1 MVIVWICAS
10 FSYYLISYQMKYFHG
25 DMYINSFASSS
36 SEIAGI
42 ALSGKMFNKLGIK
55 MSLLIS
61 YNLSLCGMLCL
72 LFIPTENKALLA
84 TFVLLGK
91 FGISA
96 SFNIAYIGNYY
107 LFPSSI
113 VATSFGICNIF
124 ARMSS
129 IGSPF
134 VAELPGN
141 ISKIVFVSVVGLAI
155 FVSFA
160 IVDKKRKGTKSK
172 V

>member
-1 MVIVWICAS
+1 
-10 FSYYLISYQMKYFHG
+10 MKYFHG
-25 DMYINSFASSS
+25 DLYINGVASCS
-36 SEIAGI
+36 SEIAGFFV
-42 ALSGKMFNKLGIK
+42 SGKMFNKLGIK
-55 MSLLIS
+55 VSLFIS
-61 YNLSLCGMLCL
+61 YLLSLSGMLCL
-72 LFIPTENKALLA
+72 LLVPTEDKVLLA

-124 ARMSS
+124 ARISS

-134 VAELPGN
+134 VAELKPDK
-141 ISKIVFVSVVGLAI
+141 ISKIAFSSVVALAF
-155 FVSFA
+155 FVTCA
-160 IVDKKRKGTKSK
+160 IVDKKRKVGKT
-172 V
+172 